1 MAGTGGLLAE
11 YSAALVRRNY
21 ADGTRYRRLWV
32 ARRFLNFMGD
42 RWPQA
47 TWRDID
53 AFGDTRDV
61 DPSTWRDDVSHLSH
75 FFRWAMKLEYC
86 QGDPTVLVDR
96 PRVGV
101 RKPRPA
107 SEMQYQRLLVG
118 ATQMMTITIE
128 LMAWCGLRCREVAT
142 LDWRNIDL
150 VDQVALVYGKGNRDR
165 TVGLPRRVVQLLASI
180 DAAEGNVV
188 TSPTGL
194 TMSPGRVSQWFGQ
207 WARERRVPITAH
219 QLRHRYATMLLKH
232 AGDITIVQYA
242 MGHASVATTEIYAL
256 VDRERAIA
264 VARLLDGTN
273 DNRLFD

>member
-1 MAGTGGLLAE
+1 MAGMGLLAE

-21 ADGTRYRRLWV
+21 AEGTRYRRMWV
-32 ARRFLNFMGD
+32 VRCWLEHSGAG
-42 RWPQA
+42 WPNA
-47 TWRDID
+47 TWRDIE

-61 DPSTWRDDVSHLSH
+61 GPSTWRDDVSHLSH
-75 FFRWAMKLEYC
+75 FYRWAMKLEYC
-86 QGDPTVLVDR
+86 SGDPTVLVDR
-96 PRVGV
+96 PRVAV

-118 ATQMMTITIE
+118 ATQMMTITVE

-150 VDQVALVYGKGNRDR
+150 VDQVALVHGKGNRDR

-180 DAAEGNVV
+180 DAGDGNVV
-188 TSPTGL
+188 TSPTGRP
-194 TMSPGRVSQWFGQ
+194 MSPARVSQWFTE
-207 WARERRVPITAH
+207 WAKERRVPITAH

-256 VDRERAIA
+256 IDRERAIA
-264 VARLLDGTN
+264 VARLLDGAN
-273 DNRLFD
+273 DLRLF